1 MPPLHSLVRLMCCW
15 LLMVLSLSATAQ
27 TAALNDAGK
36 VSQAPLLLHADSS
49 RVDLWPT
56 VSVFFDTQHDQSVRT
71 LMDAPQVFAPPTT
84 AHSTLGLRKEPVW
97 FKVPLRVAVNAKP
110 LWMLELDYAV
120 LNRIDVYL
128 VQNRQVLSHTLLGN
142 LQTYTGTERVGRS
155 HATMLHLD
163 PGQDYELL
171 VRVETAGAMI
181 VPMTLNRPSTYMRHA
196 LAEQMLQGLMVGL
209 SLCLVVYS
217 LTNWFGLRDRIFLK
231 YALLV
236 LGGLLFSML
245 QFGVGAQFLWTN
257 SRWMETHMAVI
268 SALISACAFFLFFEH
283 VLAGP
288 DAPRWF
294 SPLMKTGAWLTVVF
308 MVSHALDLINTQT
321 SSNIVGILGIVPTL
335 AALPV
340 AVSGLRRGNT
350 LGIYVVLGALLYF
363 AAVITMTGVIFG
375 RLPISFWTQH
385 SVQMATLLDT
395 VLLMRLLSLRSR
407 EMRRAAEQASEERDA
422 MRSLAHADPLTGL
435 PNRRGLN
442 TALTAALPHS
452 GAGKF
457 LAVFVLDLDGF
468 KPINDQYGHDVGDEL
483 LVAVAQ
489 RLQHMVRSS
498 DIVARVGGDE
508 FVVMASGLHKLE
520 QASELGHKLL
530 EAFHA
535 PFQLTQHRCKV
546 GLTIG
551 YALAPLD
558 GNDAKTLLKLADAS
572 MYQGKQDGKHCL
584 RRLEHGKPGLT
595 MSELGTSSTAAA

>member
-1 MPPLHSLVRLMCCW
+1 MLHRLLCVIWCACVLVFSML
-15 LLMVLSLSATAQ
+15 APAQ
-27 TAALNDAGK
+27 AA
-36 VSQAPLLLHADSS
+36 APLPAPGGTPALLHADSS
-49 RVDLWPT
+49 RIDLWPN
-56 VSVFFDTQHDQSVRT
+56 VSIFADTQRDQNIRSLV
-71 LMDAPQVFAPPTT
+71 DAPQLFQLPTT

-97 FKVPLRVAVNAKP
+97 LKVPIRVAVNGAP
-110 LWMLELDYAV
+110 LWVLEIDYAV

-128 VQNRQVLSHTLLGN
+128 VHNRVVLSHNLLGN
-142 LQTYTGTERVGRS
+142 LQAYSGTERVGRS
-155 HATMLHLD
+155 HASMLHLE

-171 VRVETAGAMI
+171 VRVETTGSMV
-181 VPMTLNRPSTYMRHA
+181 VPMTLNTPASYMQHA
-196 LAEQMLQGLMVGL
+196 LREQMLQGLMVGL

-217 LTNWFGLRDRIFLK
+217 LTNWFGLRDPIFLK

-245 QFGVGAQFLWTN
+245 QFGVGAQFVWTG

-268 SALISACAFFLFFEH
+268 SALMSACAFFLFFEH
-283 VLAGP
+283 VLSGP
-288 DAPRWF
+288 DAPRYF
-294 SPLMKTGAWLTVVF
+294 SPLMKAGAALTLVF
-308 MVSHALDLINTQT
+308 IVAHALDLINTQT
-321 SSNIVGILGIVPTL
+321 SSNIVGVLGLFPTL
-335 AALPV
+335 VALPV
-340 AVSGLRRGNT
+340 AVRGMRRGNT

-375 RLPISFWTQH
+375 RIPLTFWTQH

-407 EMRRAAEQASEERDA
+407 EMRRAAEQASEERDV

-452 GAGKF
+452 GAGKY

-483 LVAVAQ
+483 LVAVSQ
-489 RLQHMVRSS
+489 RLQNMVRSS

-535 PFQLTQHRCKV
+535 PFQLAAHRCKV

-584 RRLEHGKPGLT
+584 RRLDHGKQGLGVA
-595 MSELGTSSTAAA
+595 ELANPAAV